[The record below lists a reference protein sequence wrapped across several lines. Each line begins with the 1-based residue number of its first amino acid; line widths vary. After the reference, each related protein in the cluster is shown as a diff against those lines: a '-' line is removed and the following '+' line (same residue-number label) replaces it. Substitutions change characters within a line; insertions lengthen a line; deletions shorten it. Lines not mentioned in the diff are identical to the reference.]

1 MTPDLFWIPGPW
13 RGNLAV
19 STRPRGGDWAEDE
32 ARGWRQAGIE
42 IVVSL
47 LEANEAAELGL
58 AREGEA
64 AQAAGM
70 RFLSF
75 PIPDRDVPSA
85 MAPAR
90 MLLKQL
96 SEELESGHN
105 VAVHCRQGIG
115 RSGLIA
121 VGTLAAAGIDIE
133 SAIRTVSTAR
143 GLAIPETPAQLD
155 WLRRLPSE
163 NLVTT

>member
-32 ARGWRQAGIE
+32 ARGWREAGIE

-58 AREGEA
+58 ACEGEA
-64 AQAAGM
+64 AQAAGI

-75 PIPDRDVPSA
+75 PIPDRDVPST
-85 MAPAR
+85 MASAR
-90 MLLKQL
+90 TLLKQL
-96 SEELESGHN
+96 SGELQAGHK
-105 VAVHCRQGIG
+105 VAIHCRQGIG

-121 VGTLAAAGIDIE
+121 VGILAAAGVDVE

-143 GLAIPETPAQLD
+143 GLTIPETPAQLD
-155 WLRRLPSE
+155 WLRRLPTE
-163 NLVTT
+163 DRVTI